1 MAIEDIRA
9 ELHHCT
15 MSAQKVRLVID
26 TVRGKNVDQAVS
38 SLKFLNKAAAIPV
51 GNLIVSAIANAEQN
65 FGLNREGLYVYAIS
79 ADEAQTRKWRR
90 FGARGRFKPILRRTS
105 HIKVILRERAGKLK
119 GKGS

>member
-26 TVRGKNVDQAVS
+26 TVRGKNVDKAVS
-38 SLKFLNKAAAIPV
+38 SLKFINKAAAIPV

-65 FGLNREGLYVYAIS
+65 FGLNRENLYIHVIT

-105 HIKVILRERAGKLK
+105 HIKVILRERAGKSK
-119 GKGS
+119 GKRS

>member
-9 ELHHCT
+9 ELRHCN

-38 SLKFLNKAAAIPV
+38 NLKFINKAAAVPV
-51 GNLIVSAIANAEQN
+51 GDLIVSAIANAEQN
-65 FGLNREGLYVYAIS
+65 FGLNRENLYIHTIT

-105 HIKVILRERAGKLK
+105 HIKVILRERAGKSK